1 MKSDCKVVMIT
12 NETKKIPVHNISN
25 TLPLVLSKEMGLK
38 LEIINGSSFLKIGVT
53 FASFQM
59 FGTSPLLKEKLKR
72 LQRGKDNRKSNSLR
86 I

>member
-1 MKSDCKVVMIT
+1 M
-12 NETKKIPVHNISN
+12 HNFSN

-53 FASFQM
+53 FAAFQM